1 MEEMGQLREELLNLI
16 VQRDTLT
23 HELNLTL
30 DRIGAVRSR
39 LSYIAGQQS
48 VQEVS
53 TNGAAHQVTVES
65 GDGVLEG

>member
-1 MEEMGQLREELLNLI
+1 MGQLREELLNLI

-23 HELNLTL
+23 NELNLIV
-30 DRIGAVRSR
+30 DRIGTVRSR
-39 LSYIAGQQS
+39 LSYLAGQQS

-53 TNGAAHQVTVES
+53 TNGAANQVPVRL